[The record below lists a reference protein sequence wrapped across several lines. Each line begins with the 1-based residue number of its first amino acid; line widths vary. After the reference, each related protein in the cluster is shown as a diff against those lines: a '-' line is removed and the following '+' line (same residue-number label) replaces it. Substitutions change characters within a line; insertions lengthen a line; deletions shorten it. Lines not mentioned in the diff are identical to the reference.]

1 MLAASR
7 LARNAALFAFFCAS
21 IDDPPCALNRFFP
34 TLHVGH
40 RYEFGNFLKS
50 PPLYTYPQS
59 THTYGVASTAPFAPA
74 LFPPKFRNAVV
85 VVVVARVARVARVV
99 VARPNDVLA
108 LRRRPA
114 FIDVVVV
121 DIIDIIAI
129 VVVVV
134 VVVARR
140 VTSRPPI
147 AARPTA
153 TPRRLAS
160 SRIVAFD
167 ACSTASKIT
176 TRARIH
182 KKV

>member
-1 MLAASR
+1 
-7 LARNAALFAFFCAS
+7 
-21 IDDPPCALNRFFP
+21 
-34 TLHVGH
+34 LHVGH

-59 THTYGVASTAPFAPA
+59 THTYGVASTAPPAAA

-108 LRRRPA
+108 SRRRPA

-121 DIIDIIAI
+121 VVVDIIDII
-129 VVVVV
+129 
-134 VVVARR
+134 ARR

-147 AARPTA
+147 AARDRPRFA
-153 TPRRLAS
+153 RRLAS

-167 ACSTASKIT
+167 ARSTASKIT
-176 TRARIH
+176 TRARNT
-182 KKV
+182 

>member
-1 MLAASR
+1 
-7 LARNAALFAFFCAS
+7 
-21 IDDPPCALNRFFP
+21 
-34 TLHVGH
+34 LHVGH

-59 THTYGVASTAPFAPA
+59 THTYGVASTAPPAAA

-108 LRRRPA
+108 SRRRPA

-121 DIIDIIAI
+121 VDIIAIIDIIAL
-129 VVVVV
+129 
-134 VVVARR
+134 R

-147 AARPTA
+147 AARDRPRLA
-153 TPRRLAS
+153 RRLAS

-176 TRARIH
+176 TRARNT
-182 KKV
+182 

>member
-59 THTYGVASTAPFAPA
+59 TPYVCVASTALPAAA

-108 LRRRPA
+108 SRRRPA

-121 DIIDIIAI
+121 VVVDIIDI
-129 VVVVV
+129 

-147 AARPTA
+147 AARDRPRFA
-153 TPRRLAS
+153 RRLAS

-167 ACSTASKIT
+167 ARSTASKIT
-176 TRARIH
+176 TRARNT
-182 KKV
+182 

>member
-1 MLAASR
+1 M
-7 LARNAALFAFFCAS
+7 
-21 IDDPPCALNRFFP
+21 
-34 TLHVGH
+34 HVGH

-59 THTYGVASTAPFAPA
+59 THTYGVASTALPAAA

-108 LRRRPA
+108 SRRRPA

-121 DIIDIIAI
+121 VVVDIIAI
-129 VVVVV
+129 VVVAMSSD
-134 VVVARR
+134 VAAADRR
-140 VTSRPPI
+140 
-147 AARPTA
+147 ARPTA

-176 TRARIH
+176 TR
-182 KKV
+182 